1 MSFWFRQLFGVF
13 NFIAN
18 VVAIATVAPPSSLF
32 KKYYRTGLFKKEK
45 RENGHS
51 TGDNFFT
58 ITERTAQRY
67 CQSIRGK

>member
-32 KKYYRTGLFKKEK
+32 KNIIEPVCSKKK
-45 RENGHS
+45 KWTFNWRQFLH
-51 TGDNFFT
+51 DN
-58 ITERTAQRY
+58 
-67 CQSIRGK
+67 

>member
-32 KKYYRTGLFKKEK
+32 KNIIEPVCSKKK
-45 RENGHS
+45 KGKM
-51 TGDNFFT
+51 DIQLAT
-58 ITERTAQRY
+58 ISSR
-67 CQSIRGK
+67 